1 MKRPVSF
8 AVSWEW
14 PVINEVNMMQSKLND
29 WIDAYFDQMIDALQ
43 GLIRIDSSLDEE
55 RAAPGTPFGPGC
67 RQALDYFFEHAQQ
80 LGFTC
85 KNLDGYAGYAKF
97 GPEAQGVVGIL
108 THLDVVPAAPE
119 GWRHPPFDAVIEG
132 GKLYGRGSEDDKGP
146 LMAALY
152 AMWALKESG
161 LPVNK
166 EIRLIAGC
174 DEETG
179 SRCIK
184 RYLAEEGQFDYGFSP
199 DGLFPIYN
207 AEKGIARVFFSK
219 PFDTEN
225 SVIKQISGG
234 TKVNMV
240 PDAAKAMVDSDMLSQ
255 LEGSIARLGLG
266 DDILLMETAEG
277 VLVQAKGVTVHSMEP
292 EKGKNALLLLLA
304 VLAGLEKPG
313 DEALQTVQ
321 YLSRICG
328 LGSDGVAMGIAAMDE
343 ISGPLTMNLAVI
355 SVEDGRIT
363 VKIDVRYPVT
373 HDWDTLL
380 IQLQRAAAKGGFD
393 FRLHQHKKPLYVPAH
408 TPFIK
413 ALVQAYEETVGE
425 QAELLSMG
433 GGTYCRFV
441 ENTVSYGPVFPGHA
455 FTAHQNNEFIKLE
468 DLRLAAK
475 VYAQALYLLAQ

>member
-1 MKRPVSF
+1 MK
-8 AVSWEW
+8 
-14 PVINEVNMMQSKLND
+14 SKLND
-29 WIDAYFDQMIDALQ
+29 LIDEYFDQMITALQ
-43 GLIRIDSSLDEE
+43 GLMRIDSSLDEE
-55 RAAPGTPFGPGC
+55 HVAPGAPFGPGC
-67 RQALDYFFEHAQQ
+67 RQALDYMLEHAQQ

-85 KNLDGYAGYAKF
+85 KDLDGYAGYAKF
-97 GPEAQGVVGIL
+97 GPKMQGVVGVL
-108 THLDVVPAAPE
+108 THLDVVPAVPE
-119 GWRHPPFDAVIEG
+119 GWRHPPFAAVIEG
-132 GKLYGRGSEDDKGP
+132 DKLYGRGSEDDKGP

-152 AMWALKESG
+152 AMRALKESG

-184 RYLAEEGQFDYGFSP
+184 HYLAEEGQFDYGFSP

-207 AEKGIARVFFSK
+207 AEKGIARIFLSK
-219 PFDTEN
+219 PFDTQN
-225 SVIKQISGG
+225 SVIRQIGGG

-240 PDAAKAMVDSDMLSQ
+240 PDAAQAMVDADMLLQ
-255 LEGSIARLGLG
+255 LQASITRQRLG
-266 DDILLMETAEG
+266 DDILLTETAEG
-277 VLVQAKGVTVHSMEP
+277 VLVQAQGVTVHSMEP

-304 VLAGLEKPG
+304 MLAGLEKP
-313 DEALQTVQ
+313 DDQALQTVQ
-321 YLSRICG
+321 YLSLIGG
-328 LGSDGVAMGIAAMDE
+328 LDSDGAAMGIAARDD

-355 SVEDGRIT
+355 GVEDGRIT

-380 IQLQRAAAKGGFD
+380 AQLQKAAADGGFD
-393 FRLHQHKKPLYVPAH
+393 FHLAQHKKPLYVPAD

-425 QAELLSMG
+425 RAELLSMG

-455 FTAHQNNEFIKLE
+455 FTAHRDDEFIKLE

-475 VYAQALYLLAQ
+475 VYAQALFLLAQ